1 MIANQVRDIHIPL
14 GDLPYL
20 HQDATV
26 REAFDLLHRQHTS
39 GGWRYRHLMVFDA
52 DETLV
57 GIISLRDLIRA
68 LMPPYLKTNL
78 NSMYSGPLPDDA
90 ALSLIWQESFQSQ
103 CQYLAEAKVSKY
115 MATVLDTVQID
126 APLTRAAYL
135 LVAHRVDMLPVL
147 EGERVVGIVRI
158 VDIFNQAA
166 EKVLHGC

>member
-1 MIANQVRDIHIPL
+1 MIIRQVRDIHIPL

-26 REAFDLLHRQHTS
+26 REAFALLHRQHAS
-39 GGWRYRHLMVFDA
+39 GGWRYRHLLVFDA

-57 GIISLRDLIRA
+57 GSISLRDLMRA

-78 NSMYSGPLPDDA
+78 ASQYSGPLPDDA
-90 ALSLIWQESFQSQ
+90 SLSVIWQESFQSR
-103 CQYLAEAKVSKY
+103 CQYLAEAQVSKY
-115 MATVLDTVQID
+115 MATVLDTVQAD

-135 LVAHRVDMLPVL
+135 MVAHQVDMLPVL
-147 EGERVVGIVRI
+147 EGEQVIGIVRI

>member
-1 MIANQVRDIHIPL
+1 MIASQVRDIFIPL
-14 GDLPYL
+14 GDLPHL

-26 REAFDLLHRQHTS
+26 REAITLLHRQHTS

-57 GIISLRDLIRA
+57 GILSLRDMIRA

-78 NSMYSGPLPDDA
+78 ASQYSGPLPDDVS
-90 ALSLIWQESFQSQ
+90 LSVIWQESFQSQ
-103 CQYLAEAKVSKY
+103 CQYLAEAKVSQY
-115 MATVLDTVQID
+115 MATVLDTVQAD
-126 APLTRAAYL
+126 APVTRAAYL
-135 LVAHRVDMLPVL
+135 MVAHRVDMLPVL
-147 EGERVVGIVRI
+147 EGEKVVGVVRI